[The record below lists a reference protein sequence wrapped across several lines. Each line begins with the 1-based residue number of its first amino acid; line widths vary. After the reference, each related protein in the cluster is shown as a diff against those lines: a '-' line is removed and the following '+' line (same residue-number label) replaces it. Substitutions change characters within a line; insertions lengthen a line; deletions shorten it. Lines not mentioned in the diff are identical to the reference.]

1 MVLHTYPLTHTETKK
16 ETEKRGR
23 WDGDK
28 KNSQTKYL
36 ALIQSNKMIY
46 TENDTRTLS
55 YKMALND
62 THNWRHKLHII
73 IYMRLYIL
81 TYEDFFP

>member
-23 WDGDK
+23 LDGDK

-46 TENDTRTLS
+46 TQWHTNYDTYNDTNTN
-55 YKMALND
+55 ND
-62 THNWRHKLHII
+62 T
-73 IYMRLYIL
+73 
-81 TYEDFFP
+81 